1 MKNLGNIS
9 LIFFFFFFLINNI
22 FIYFFEYFFYSSK
35 SLKFRIPIPVMD
47 ESHNPKKL
55 EEDRGHTIEAA
66 IVRIM
71 KARKT
76 LTHQQLIAEVL
87 TQLSFF
93 RPDAKVIS
101 LYFLYNLF
109 YL

>member
-1 MKNLGNIS
+1 M
-9 LIFFFFFFLINNI
+9 
-22 FIYFFEYFFYSSK
+22 
-35 SLKFRIPIPVMD
+35 KFRIPIAVMD

-76 LTHQQLIAEVL
+76 LSHQQLIAEVL

-93 RPDAKVIS
+93 RPDAKVI
-101 LYFLYNLF
+101 F
-109 YL
+109 